1 MDENINFAFTNTYE
15 YLKKLKS
22 RLQDNLSKVLI
33 TGDLNSGKST
43 LINAILRQNI
53 LPTDQQPCTQS
64 FCEIIPCQKDCINM
78 TGQIKAFTTAGFETK
93 TLGEELSH
101 FQMQKELQ
109 DEDSKFKWFKIIT
122 PVTSDYVYDLNN
134 IFVSFIDS
142 PGLNTDLFKTTSL
155 FSQQQD
161 IDVVVFVV
169 NASFH
174 LTLSGKEFL
183 EQAAK
188 EKEKIFII
196 VNKVDEIENFKKCKK
211 IIMKQIRE
219 ILPQTFEDARDLIHF
234 ISAKEFLK
242 ITSEN
247 GAIPSTSINV
257 NSEEIDVKTNSSNFF
272 ENFNMMKKSLLNFI
286 YLKRSVSKLSPAKT
300 YSTRLL
306 QEIKEICSFNLSQMT
321 SEMRLIESKI
331 EISIPI
337 VENQTKDAPLLKSE
351 LNSVVTKASETCFA
365 NVFNISSKFSDEIP
379 KIMNIS
385 SLFGIWNI
393 RKIVNENYRQISNR
407 YTKTIL
413 EIEKVTSEL
422 QHKGI
427 DDLVSVTKFYKLDV
441 KNNDFQMQEFKLY
454 SSMPLHRPSLL
465 ELIDPRELF
474 KNIGTL
480 NITSVIGVIVG
491 YQPCLNVV
499 WKFADRLRINPLLIS
514 AIIFGGIGKIKKL
527 IMLNLSFRLIYTL

>member
-1 MDENINFAFTNTYE
+1 M
-15 YLKKLKS
+15 
-22 RLQDNLSKVLI
+22 I

-64 FCEIIPCQKDCINM
+64 FCEIIPCQEGCINM
-78 TGQIKAFTTAGFETK
+78 TGKIKAFTSVGFGTK
-93 TLGEELSH
+93 TFGEELSH

-109 DEDSKFKWFKIIT
+109 DEDSKYKWFKIIT

-142 PGLNTDLFKTTSL
+142 PGLNTDLFKTNSL

-242 ITSEN
+242 ITAEN

-257 NSEEIDVKTNSSNFF
+257 NSEETDSKTNSSYFF

-306 QEIKEICSFNLSQMT
+306 QEIKEISSFNLSQMT

-337 VENQTKDAPLLKSE
+337 VENQSKDAPLLKSE
-351 LNSVVTKASETCFA
+351 LNSVVSKASETCFA

-379 KIMNIS
+379 KIMNIT

-393 RKIVNENYRQISNR
+393 RKIINENYRQISNR

-422 QHKGI
+422 KHKGI
-427 DDLVSVTKFYKLDV
+427 EDLVSVTKFYKLDV
-441 KNNDFQMQEFKLY
+441 QNNDFHVHEFKLY

-465 ELIDPRELF
+465 DMIDPRELF
-474 KNIGTL
+474 KSIGTL

-499 WKFADRLRINPLLIS
+499 WKFADRLRINPLFIS

-527 IMLNLSFRLIYTL
+527 VMLNLPLSFRVNYTL